1 MWVTFHIQLTKNPNT
16 ARENV
21 IKALAFNHLGNAVTC
36 NESTWIIP
44 HEFIKV
50 IDWHHQDTHGS
61 GDSDSSSKFS
71 SVNDR
76 PGEGLSSIDREMFGI
91 LIMKNKSSLL
101 ILWKVHER
109 VDVSPFQ
116 NVWMFSHHVSLRAR
130 QEFSGIRSSTVR
142 PSTKKPK
149 PNHSSYIST
158 ADNFPLLSL
167 LTFIIYVMRSIRE
180 KSALF
185 NSSEAVVEVSGLVT
199 TEKIVLSSRT
209 VDIFCSS
216 YRCLPPLQSYKPLSV
231 SLSLNLTLSWKQS
244 TALADSAKAQFIWVL
259 EMTRNPTS
267 ANLPSKNLHIWVII
281 ILFLCFT
288 LILNN
293 YYQFDNITFFLEPT
307 PFFIILSYQSAP
319 PITHVSNS

>member
-1 MWVTFHIQLTKNPNT
+1 MC
-16 ARENV
+16 
-21 IKALAFNHLGNAVTC
+21 GC
-36 NESTWIIP
+36 S
-44 HEFIKV
+44 
-50 IDWHHQDTHGS
+50 
-61 GDSDSSSKFS
+61 
-71 SVNDR
+71 
-76 PGEGLSSIDREMFGI
+76 
-91 LIMKNKSSLL
+91 LIML
-101 ILWKVHER
+101 V
-109 VDVSPFQ
+109 
-116 NVWMFSHHVSLRAR
+116 LRAR

-142 PSTKKPK
+142 PFTKKPK

-180 KSALF
+180 KLALF

-216 YRCLPPLQSYKPLSV
+216 SRCLSPLQSYKPLSV

-267 ANLPSKNLHIWVII
+267 ANLPSQNLHIWVII
-281 ILFLCFT
+281 ILFLWFT

-293 YYQFDNITFFLEPT
+293 YYQFDNITFF
-307 PFFIILSYQSAP
+307 
-319 PITHVSNS
+319 